1 MLALFA
7 QHCVKCFRI
16 RSFCGP
22 YILAFRLNTDRKSS
36 EYESISRIANKP
48 AAAKKATL
56 QKRIRV
62 DYLVC
67 Q

>member
-1 MLALFA
+1 MLAIFA
-7 QHCVKCFRI
+7 QHCVKCVRI
-16 RSFCGP
+16 WSLSSQ
-22 YILAFRLNTDRKSS
+22 YIVTLKLNTDRKNS
-36 EYESISRIANKP
+36 EYESISHNANKP
-48 AAAKKATL
+48 AATKKATL